1 MNMELRKELRDF
13 INWQR
18 HLNLLKDPLT
28 IDYEL
33 AETYLESKEKQ
44 FSLQGVGC
52 SLPDK
57 ETMISEMHKIVKVN
71 YKHNTEIEKANFRI
85 GWQEHY
91 LWLNN
96 RDK

>member
-1 MNMELRKELRDF
+1 MELRKELRDF

-44 FSLQGVGC
+44 FSLQGV
-52 SLPDK
+52 SHRREPLIAFAEDW
-57 ETMISEMHKIVKVN
+57 
-71 YKHNTEIEKANFRI
+71 NTKNDTDQVEITEDDI
-85 GWQEHY
+85 DDY
-91 LWLNN
+91 LAINCG
-96 RDK
+96 

>member
-1 MNMELRKELRDF
+1 MKN
-13 INWQR
+13 INDLIKWLEDLEDYKQ
-18 HLNLLKDPLT
+18 LKV
-28 IDYEL
+28 
-33 AETYLESKEKQ
+33 ETKIIIKLCKKIEEQ
-44 FSLQGVGC
+44 QLITTDVGC

-96 RDK
+96 GNK

>member
-1 MNMELRKELRDF
+1 MKN
-13 INWQR
+13 INDLIKWLEDLEDYKQ
-18 HLNLLKDPLT
+18 LKV
-28 IDYEL
+28 
-33 AETYLESKEKQ
+33 ETKIIIKLCKKIEEQ
-44 FSLQGVGC
+44 QLITTDVGC

-96 RDK
+96 RNK

>member
-52 SLPDK
+52 SSCECKQHSIKTSYGFEKCTKCGNEWD
-57 ETMISEMHKIVKVN
+57 VK
-71 YKHNTEIEKANFRI
+71 
-85 GWQEHY
+85 Q
-91 LWLNN
+91 
-96 RDK
+96 